1 MNAFANTPRRSGQHT
16 RRTLVAGL
24 AALCLAV
31 TANAAN
37 IVVNS
42 LLDDVYV
49 SASGATFSG
58 VALLTPSSPAYCTLR
73 MAIAAANLDL
83 AVGSAGGCTAGNSST
98 VPGGITSGI
107 PDTITFAAA
116 LAGTINVNV
125 ASKMSEA
132 PATLLAGMGSTTP
145 IPGDPTPNVTSA
157 LVVSRALEIIG
168 NVDGAGAP
176 SIALDGGL
184 LANAAVDG
192 RLLLVADGSSVTDTP
207 ISITHLKF
215 QNARLVASTGG
226 CMFSRKSVRL
236 TNVIFDNC
244 VSEGSANGN
253 GYGGALG
260 VFTSRSWTAALPAVG
275 SIEPMVRPNVT
286 LINVIVRN
294 SRALRGASANNSNA
308 GGMALGSSNAT
319 TPGYV
324 GNVYLSNVLVENC
337 QADSIGGFILR
348 GSPVGPLL
356 TTVEIVDSTI
366 RNNTATGTYDGTV
379 GNTVNSGITGGFS
392 IRAVKHAEISRTS
405 ITGNLAGQS
414 IGGLELRDSDT
425 LTLTDLT
432 VGSNVVTPNNPLR
445 RASEGGLTINNV
457 KTVRGFRLT
466 VENNLLNTHATAT
479 SPGFAGGAYIT
490 NGTGTTEIRDSVF
503 RNNVGNNSSI
513 AGLYVLSNAN
523 VVLER
528 VKITGNSTTKAG
540 TFNPSAAAIQASRNG
555 VFKLLAS
562 EISGNSSAGFST
574 VNLNASFNDN
584 NFAATP
590 VAVSPLPP
598 LTNTVEVIDSAIH
611 SNVGADATVYLQTPG
626 IYTVRNTTIA
636 NNSSANS
643 RAGLNAQG
651 FNPFS
656 GATGFQLRVENSTI
670 ARNVGAN
677 NCCQALHVGAWTG
690 FADGAFN
697 GTVTVESS
705 ILGLEALG
713 STDGIV
719 HANDPSKVT
728 LIKTLVENGGDS
740 VSAQCGLNG
749 NVCNVNPQLDTLAY
763 NGGLTRT
770 MRLLAG
776 SPAINAGSNPA
787 SAAFDQRGATRVQGA
802 AADMGAY
809 ETAAGSAVACN
820 LDMDGDSILSPT
832 KEGLVLVR
840 AMLGFIGPAIT
851 AGTGLTASWAT
862 LRANLNANC
871 GTSFGP

>member
-1 MNAFANTPRRSGQHT
+1 MNAAASTPRRGKQHSN
-16 RRTLVAGL
+16 RTLLAGL
-24 AALCLAV
+24 AMLCLSVA
-31 TANAAN
+31 ANAAT

-49 SASGATFSG
+49 NASGATFSD
-58 VALLTPSSPAYCTLR
+58 VALVTPSSPAYCTLR
-73 MAIAAANLDL
+73 MAIAAANLDVP
-83 AVGSAGGCTAGNSST
+83 VGGAGGCAAGNSST
-98 VPGGITSGI
+98 VAGGITSGI
-107 PDTITFAAA
+107 PDTITFATG
-116 LAGTINVNV
+116 LAGVINVNV

-192 RLLLVADGSSVTDTP
+192 RLLLVADGASTMDTP

-275 SIEPMVRPNVT
+275 SIEPIVRPNVT
-286 LINVIVRN
+286 LINVTVRN
-294 SRALRGASANNSNA
+294 SRALRGASTGNSNA
-308 GGMALGSSNAT
+308 GGMAFGSNNAT
-319 TPGYV
+319 SPGYV
-324 GNVYLSNVLVENC
+324 GNVYFSNVLVENC
-337 QADSIGGFILR
+337 QADSTGGFILR
-348 GSPVGPLL
+348 GSPAGPLL
-356 TTVEIVDSTI
+356 TTVEIIDSTI
-366 RNNTATGTYDGTV
+366 RNNTATGAYDGTS
-379 GNTVNSGITGGFS
+379 GSTVNSGFVGGFS
-392 IRAVKHAEISRTS
+392 MRYVKHAEISRTS
-405 ITGNLAGQS
+405 ITGNLAGQGV
-414 IGGLELRDSDT
+414 GGVELRDTDT
-425 LTLTDLT
+425 LTMTDLT
-432 VGSNVVTPNNPLR
+432 IGSNTVTPNNPLR
-445 RASEGGLTINNV
+445 RAAEGGMVINNV

-466 VENNLLNTHATAT
+466 VENNVLNTHATAT
-479 SPGFAGGAYIT
+479 GTGFAGGAAIY

-503 RNNVGNNSSI
+503 RNNVGNNSSY
-513 AGLYVLSNAN
+513 AGLYVSGNAA

-528 VKITGNSTTKAG
+528 IKITGNSTTKVG
-540 TFNPSAAAIQASRNG
+540 TFNPGAAAIQANRNG
-555 VFKLLAS
+555 MFKLLAS
-562 EISGNSSAGFST
+562 EISGNTSAGFSV

-598 LTNTVEVIDSAIH
+598 LTNSVEVIDSAIH
-611 SNVGADATVYLQTPG
+611 GNAAADATVYLQTPG
-626 IYTVRNTTIA
+626 VYTVRNTTIA
-636 NNSSANS
+636 NNPVAGI

-656 GATGFQLRVENSTI
+656 GSTGFQLRVENSTI

-677 NCCQALHVGAWTG
+677 NCCQALHVGAWNGT
-690 FADGAFN
+690 ADGAFN
-697 GTVTVESS
+697 GTVAIESS

-713 STDGIV
+713 STDGIIY
-719 HANDPSKVT
+719 ANDPSKVSLTKT
-728 LIKTLVENGGDS
+728 LIENGGDS
-740 VSAQCGLNG
+740 VSAQCGVNG
-749 NVCNVNPQLDTLAY
+749 NKCNVNPQLDVLAY
-763 NGGLTRT
+763 NGGPTQT

-787 SAAFDQRGATRVQGA
+787 SVAFDQRGAARVQGTVP
-802 AADMGAY
+802 DMGAY

-840 AMLGFIGPAIT
+840 AMLNFSGPAIT

-862 LRANLNANC
+862 IRANLNANC